1 MGFGRETGCSVS
13 CVVEVGLGIEAD
25 ILRVERELRLLDVAL
40 DRFVVLQTSFLKSK
54 SRLQPV
60 KILSACRF

>member
-13 CVVEVGLGIEAD
+13 CVVGVEVGIEAD

-40 DRFVVLQTSFLKSK
+40 DRFVVLQT
-54 SRLQPV
+54 
-60 KILSACRF
+60 RF